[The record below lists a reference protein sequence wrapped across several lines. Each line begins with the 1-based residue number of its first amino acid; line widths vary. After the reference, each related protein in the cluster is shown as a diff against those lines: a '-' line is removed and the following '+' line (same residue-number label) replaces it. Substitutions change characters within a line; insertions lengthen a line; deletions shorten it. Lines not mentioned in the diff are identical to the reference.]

1 MTGELIYNP
10 TIESKSQL
18 LTTVFVMVYIQLSII
33 LEVGKQNGTQ
43 IPVYYVKL
51 AILVD
56 LFFGFITFFPP
67 RKPGSQDLKNK

>member
-56 LFFGFITFFPP
+56 LFL
-67 RKPGSQDLKNK
+67 DL